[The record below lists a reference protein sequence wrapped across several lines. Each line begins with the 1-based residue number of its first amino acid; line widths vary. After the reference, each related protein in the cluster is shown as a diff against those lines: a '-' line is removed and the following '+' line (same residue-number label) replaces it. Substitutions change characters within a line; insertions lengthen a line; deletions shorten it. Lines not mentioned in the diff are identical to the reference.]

1 MSFSDGRALCY
12 ILHHYH
18 PSLLPLAMI
27 NEDTT
32 LTRNPGTDDVNDS
45 DEEGTAMLDSWTA
58 CYSPGKTGT
67 FLTLQGQIS
76 RLLD

>member
-1 MSFSDGRALCY
+1 
-12 ILHHYH
+12 
-18 PSLLPLAMI
+18 MI
-27 NEDTT
+27 NENTT